1 MSDSV
6 NGAPRNRILSPWP
19 WREDIL
25 DRADMIEGAGKPLE
39 SGKWAGCVDSVGSV
53 ILARALA
60 QMKYSGT
67 VATVGLA
74 GGADLPTTVIPFIL
88 RGVSLLGIDLGYG
101 TLSAPDAGLA
111 AFGKRFT
118 KVAAQQPR

>member
-1 MSDSV
+1 M
-6 NGAPRNRILSPWP
+6 
-19 WREDIL
+19 
-25 DRADMIEGAGKPLE
+25 
-39 SGKWAGCVDSVGSV
+39 GSV

-88 RGVSLLGIDLGYG
+88 RGVSLLGID
-101 TLSAPDAGLA
+101 SVMAPYPRRMQAWQRLANDLPKSQLAAAMTRIGLA
-111 AFGKRFT
+111 DVPTAGADILAGKVKGRL
-118 KVAAQQPR
+118 VVDVNA